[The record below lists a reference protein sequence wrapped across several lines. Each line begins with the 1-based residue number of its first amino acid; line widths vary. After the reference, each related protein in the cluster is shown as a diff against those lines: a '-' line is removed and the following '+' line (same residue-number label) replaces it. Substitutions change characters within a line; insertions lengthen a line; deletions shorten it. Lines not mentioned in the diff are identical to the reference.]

1 MKHITS
7 KLLSLLLTLAM
18 FLSMVPAAYAVDD
31 GSGEE
36 SAEEYAAFS
45 GSTHWTT
52 VQEAINE
59 GPGNIYLE
67 KDVTEEFTIP
77 AGKTV
82 NLSLYG
88 HQLHGIVTNNGN
100 LTIDQYKQYFAHPD
114 IGGGDAIITNNGTL
128 KLGCDGA
135 TGFIVQNNG
144 TLNIT
149 SGATYTLSN
158 ITNGEAG
165 VIEIIGGYFN
175 GEPDTTWLRAGY
187 IATLQSNGS
196 YKVAAD
202 DVYAIEQ
209 GYVARTDLSSR
220 VYYKTLQEA
229 INSNQS
235 TVNIITDVT
244 EDCTKENGDIILNLL
259 TNKFTGSLS
268 CSGNI
273 TVQNGTTEL
282 ESVTCENFTAKQPS
296 WNNSTNVIIKNGS
309 VGNVTVEKTAYYGIS
324 VEIKDGN
331 YTGTVSAVDE
341 DTLSISGGTF
351 TGSDVTAYVADG
363 YTYDPETG
371 TVKPDTTEPTGV
383 ARIGNAYYETLEA
396 AIKATKTGDTV
407 TLLQNV
413 DLGTSSIKFYNSGV
427 ENLTF
432 DLGGHKITSA
442 VENNGTVIASR
453 TGLVIKNGTIENTST
468 GTKKAT
474 SAIYVTGGG
483 TTTLEN
489 VTLVSNKSGLYV
501 CQLSNAVSVTVD
513 IGGQTAT
520 NAVYGVLIDA
530 PTGTPSKIPSVTLNI
545 SGGTINGTS
554 DGVKVNSP
562 GGGKTGTVKT
572 NITGGTVSSVNIIS
586 LSSTYPATL
595 EISGGTVEGTLTCN
609 GPSEITVKDGIFN
622 GEVKMLGTNGTI
634 TISGGTF
641 STDVSAY
648 VAEGYTYNA
657 TTGKVTPSTTEPAGV
672 AEVGG
677 TGYATLAEAIRAA
690 NTGDTVTLLD
700 DITLTSA
707 QSISKQLT
715 LDLNGKTLSST
726 ALWTIK
732 LSNSA
737 TDLTVVDSSEEQSGK
752 ITNAYSGTS
761 SADPIV
767 IYFSSNGS
775 GAKFTLKSGT
785 LEACSTKNGFGPLV
799 IGSKTKAPA
808 RTVNIE
814 GGYIS
819 VPANSR
825 NCAISVG
832 AQMTLNISGG
842 TIIGGLHGVDA
853 YSGSTVNI
861 TGGTI
866 SARYIDTGLIKEAY
880 GMRIN
885 GTADVTINGGE
896 IQGIKMDDDGYNL
909 DAPNVTLVS
918 GNITGSF
925 YSIANGTIVF
935 TVDPTATITFIN
947 DSVSEFLP
955 STVEL
960 VKNEDAT
967 YGVTKATAYVAKIA
981 DKGQYETLEAAFA
994 AAVDGDTIT
1003 LLSNCSGNGIVV
1015 EESAFPSGLTV
1026 DFAGYTYTVSGRL
1039 VGSNNSETNGFQ
1051 LKKGNKI
1058 TFTNGTITS
1067 ADTCTGKMSGNRV
1080 WTGAAAI
1087 LLQNYCDLT
1096 LDGMTVTGGNAT
1108 CYTMS
1113 NNNGKTFI
1121 KDSTIIAGK
1130 NTNNVSGPFAFDVCG
1145 FANYSGADV
1154 TVTGNSRIEGD
1165 IEISSDKAGNRDLK
1179 FTLES
1184 GMVTGS
1190 LVASSGAEKVTVTK
1204 SSDVTLAAPDGYEW
1218 DDNGTLV
1225 CTYAAAFNGIGYET
1239 LEAAIAAAKVD
1250 TTKARTV
1257 TLLNDCSGNGI
1268 MIEKDA
1274 FPNGLTVDFA
1284 GHTYTMNGTPVGS
1297 TGTETQ
1303 AMHIEEGNKIIL
1315 MSSAQNKGTFRAD
1328 ESIGS
1333 ELMMLVQNYA
1343 DLTVKNM
1350 NLDGSEVS
1358 LSGET
1363 FTLSSNNGTVVI
1375 DDSVL
1380 TPTAGNRTQV
1390 YAIGICGFASYAGT
1404 DVTITGN
1411 SQVNGKVRLIYD
1423 EAAVGTPQLGLKLES
1438 GSVKELI
1445 VNSSAKQFT
1454 VTKSAAFTVEKG
1466 TPTGYEWKDN
1476 GDGNLTLTP
1485 IAAVAKV
1492 NHHKGEFSS
1501 LEDALAA
1508 AADGDTIMLLDD
1520 ISVSKQI
1527 VIDKKLTIMLSGKTL
1542 TSTYKMG
1549 SSGDSRYAIVTN
1561 APVKIYGGNGTIKAT
1576 QARAINAHENLTI
1589 YNYATVIS
1597 EVTGGNACIGFAGAN
1612 KTYTIMRSTIEGAYA
1627 VCNFADNAT
1636 IVIENSTLV
1645 GTGNVL
1651 YHNGTYHG
1659 LDLTVTGTTIN
1670 GDNAVECGVYI
1681 AGSTQT
1687 FKDGGLQKAY
1697 FKNCTISGTNGVEV
1711 KYTDLT
1717 LENCKVSTT
1726 VKEPSYT
1733 QNNNGPTGK
1742 GFAVV
1747 STDNVMEANVTPKP
1761 VGTIK
1766 IIGSTG
1772 KYTGLVGLG
1781 ALNSVKETYNDF
1793 SDDTI
1798 AVSGGTFS
1806 SEVMPEYCAD
1816 GYVPKDNGD
1825 GTYGV
1830 EAYTPIEV
1838 WTGYTGTKVASYD
1851 TIAAAVE
1858 NLGENKWIV
1867 VAKDYTLTDNFT
1879 IPEGVYLDVANGAT
1893 LTVNDGVTLTVAAD
1907 AKRLGVRT
1915 GATLVNNGTILVCG
1929 SNTTNGFAMLYGTFS
1944 GNALTVPED
1953 CFLDN
1958 NGKNFFATAE
1968 SDAVYEIT
1976 FSDGS
1981 VKKTADSANI
1991 KGGNVTQIK
2000 LLGDVTKGGWTL
2012 DNSSVGPEVTLD
2024 LNGHTLSY
2032 DGANPYYATLNVY
2045 TKVTIKNG
2053 TVKYTGSKRGAI
2065 DLVGQ
2070 GDLTIESDVVV
2081 DGGDAYGIFTSGTSK
2096 LTVNGTVKANGNYAI
2111 AGNGSETAGNIDSTD
2126 VTIND
2131 GAVVSAPKG
2140 LAIYHPQL
2148 GTVTV
2153 NGGEIS
2159 GHTGIEMCAGK
2170 LVVNDG
2176 SITSTGDNWD
2186 TAGSQNAILDGA
2198 AISIIN
2204 RNYPGGVPT
2213 AEINGGTIKATGN
2226 GAQTVKAYDYTNNAV
2241 AEWTAAGTY
2250 VNITGGT
2257 FSSIPTNMDALCA
2270 EGYIPMENT
2279 DGTYGVR
2286 KATYVAEYN
2295 GTKYESLQAA
2305 IDAASQRNGGQTEV
2319 TLLTDVTI
2327 TETVVFA
2334 KMYSAGSVL
2343 LNLGGYTL
2351 TGKNCRALQINK
2363 GNLYLENGTVT
2374 STGIVNS
2381 SSVIRIGSNED
2392 AYSGISPMLY
2402 MRNSAKVLAPDSYG
2416 VTIFGSKTVS
2426 EKLTVAGNASI
2437 EATGPSPAISGNG
2450 DKAFHV
2456 DGKGT
2461 QITITGNA
2469 VVSATNNYAI
2479 YHPDNGTLNIQ
2490 GNATISGKGGI
2501 QMCSGTLK
2509 IIGSPKIETL
2519 GKADHETGAAG
2530 PIYDIAAISAAN
2542 RSYPGGA
2549 PVVTIK
2555 DTPTITTVDGE
2566 NGEVIHAFSW
2576 DNTTKT
2582 ESEWAEAGD
2591 CINVSGGTY
2600 NKTFNEAYLAE
2611 GCTLAA
2617 KDGMYTV
2624 EQTPVAEY
2632 NGTQYTSLAQAILD
2646 ANKSG
2651 GTVKLLDNVTVTS
2664 SLGIGGTATVTL
2676 NLNKYTLTL
2685 DGAQIYTQGSA
2696 NVTINNGTIKRIDEP
2711 TSGSASNFAIQV
2723 MSGSTLLLGGTQAI
2737 QKVVLES
2744 QYGIYNVGGLL
2755 NVRYAN
2761 ITTDGWSIAVND
2773 SASKTGSVV
2782 IGSIGT
2788 ANITSQNGNC
2798 IGTAVNSK
2806 PNVTISKGTLTSNG
2820 TAWDAGVIYWASEG
2834 TLTITGGT
2842 FKASSAE
2849 GSTAAAV
2856 YQKNGTVKISGTTA
2870 TLLGNNALV
2879 VQAGDGS
2886 TGTMV
2891 TELSGGK
2898 YSTEPDKALVVE
2910 GKEVHEKDGLFVV
2923 EGEYVVEATLADGTI
2938 KSFDSW
2944 DKLASVWNE
2953 TGATIKLLKDTSTAE
2968 LVAPNGKLTIDF
2980 NGKTLTVTKASSSNA
2995 NLEAAIVV
3003 QKGGELTLKDS
3014 VGNGGLTTTNVY
3026 GVEVITGSKLTIESG
3041 NYKCF
3046 TSAVQVDNG
3055 TAYIKG
3061 GTFQTED
3068 TNKRYLLNCIDDAY
3082 QAGTAVMEVT
3092 GGTFYG
3098 FDPSA
3103 KPEGEGTTYVKVGY
3117 VVKKNESV
3125 YTVEKSTAEAQ
3136 IVGTQTFGTLTDMLA
3151 QSANGQ
3157 TVALVN
3163 DATVNNWYFA
3173 VAPGKTIDLN
3183 GNKLTVTGKLYSFGK
3198 VIDSTEGEGLLSVTD
3213 MAGSQLPKDNG
3224 YLPIK
3229 DGDGY
3234 RLYKYEFAAYGTKA
3248 SDDKNSVMFAVQL
3261 EFTNL
3266 EAWDK
3271 IKADKNSVQLTYL
3284 AEWNGN
3290 KSIFSFKHST
3300 LAGIAGKATAEKPT
3314 AYFTMTISG
3323 FNSLNL
3329 DGAEFKMTPQLECAF
3344 FTHSVDTQTYT
3355 IGG

>member
-18 FLSMVPAAYAVDD
+18 LLSMVPAAYAADEE
-31 GSGEE
+31 SGEE

-45 GSTHWTT
+45 GTTYWTT
-52 VQEAINE
+52 LQAAINE
-59 GPGNIYLE
+59 GPYNIYLA
-67 KDVTEEFTIP
+67 KDVTENFSVPE
-77 AGKTV
+77 GKTV

-88 HQLHGIVTNNGN
+88 HQLHGTVTNNGN
-100 LTIDQYKQYFAHPD
+100 LTIDQYKQYYAHPD
-114 IGGGDAIITNNGTL
+114 IGGGDANITNNGTL

-165 VIEIIGGYFN
+165 TVAITGGSFDT
-175 GEPDTTWLRAGY
+175 EPLSDWLPAGY
-187 IATLQSNGS
+187 IAKKQSDGS
-196 YKVAAD
+196 YKVAAMSD
-202 DVYAIEQ
+202 TDAKGL
-209 GYVARTDLSSR
+209 GYVARNTTGTKQYFKTVQDALDAGVFSVYLLSG
-220 VYYKTLQEA
+220 VNVVENCTMNAAGGITLSGY
-229 INSNQS
+229 NS
-235 TVNIITDVT
+235 T
-244 EDCTKENGDIILNLL
+244 
-259 TNKFTGSLS
+259 FTGSLICQEGWS
-268 CSGNI
+268 ITISSGVTAELSNVNCYELQIGSTASTTGQASTVTLKDGSVCKI
-273 TVQNGTTEL
+273 TVAN
-282 ESVTCENFTAKQPS
+282 K
-296 WNNSTNVIIKNGS
+296 NSLTIEG
-309 VGNVTVEKTAYYGIS
+309 GA
-324 VEIKDGN
+324 
-331 YTGTVSAVDE
+331 YTGAVDVKE
-341 DTLSISGGTF
+341 GGTLSISGGTF
-351 TGSDVTAYVADG
+351 SSNVSAYLAEG
-363 YTYDPETG
+363 YTYDTETG
-371 TVKPDTTEPTGV
+371 TVKPDTTEPT
-383 ARIGNAYYETLEA
+383 
-396 AIKATKTGDTV
+396 
-407 TLLQNV
+407 
-413 DLGTSSIKFYNSGV
+413 
-427 ENLTF
+427 
-432 DLGGHKITSA
+432 
-442 VENNGTVIASR
+442 
-453 TGLVIKNGTIENTST
+453 
-468 GTKKAT
+468 
-474 SAIYVTGGG
+474 
-483 TTTLEN
+483 
-489 VTLVSNKSGLYV
+489 
-501 CQLSNAVSVTVD
+501 
-513 IGGQTAT
+513 
-520 NAVYGVLIDA
+520 
-530 PTGTPSKIPSVTLNI
+530 
-545 SGGTINGTS
+545 
-554 DGVKVNSP
+554 
-562 GGGKTGTVKT
+562 
-572 NITGGTVSSVNIIS
+572 
-586 LSSTYPATL
+586 
-595 EISGGTVEGTLTCN
+595 
-609 GPSEITVKDGIFN
+609 
-622 GEVKMLGTNGTI
+622 
-634 TISGGTF
+634 
-641 STDVSAY
+641 
-648 VAEGYTYNA
+648 
-657 TTGKVTPSTTEPAGV
+657 GV

-700 DITLTSA
+700 NIELTSA
-707 QSISKQLT
+707 QSINKQLT
-715 LDLNGKTLSST
+715 LDLNGKTITST
-726 ALWTIK
+726 AANTIK
-732 LSNSA
+732 LVA
-737 TDLTVVDSSEEQSGK
+737 GADLTVKDSAAGGK
-752 ITNAYSGTS
+752 IANTNSRDAQTIYLSAANTTFTLESGTIES
-761 SADPIV
+761 TPNVTS
-767 IYFSSNGS
+767 IYSVAIAN
-775 GAKFTLKSGT
+775 ATKK
-785 LEACSTKNGFGPLV
+785 AC
-799 IGSKTKAPA
+799 
-808 RTVNIE
+808 TVNIN
-814 GGYIS
+814 GGN
-819 VPANSR
+819 VVTPEAAKDGR
-825 NCAISVG
+825 AIVAYNG
-832 AQMTLNISGG
+832 MTLNISGG
-842 TIIGGLHGVDA
+842 TITGSLHGVDA

-880 GMRIN
+880 GMRIK
-885 GTADVTINGGE
+885 GTANITINGGE
-896 IQGIKMDDDGYNL
+896 IQGIKMDDTGYNL
-909 DAPNVTLVS
+909 DVPNVTLVS

-925 YSIANGTIVF
+925 YSITNGTIVF
-935 TVDPTATITFIN
+935 TVAPTATITFVN
-947 DSVSEFLP
+947 DSVSKFLP

-994 AAVDGDTIT
+994 EAKDGDTIT

-1113 NNNGKTFI
+1113 NNNGKTVI

-1218 DDNGTLV
+1218 VAGDDSTSTLAKAV
-1225 CTYAAAFNGIGYET
+1225 AAIGETQYASLQAAFD
-1239 LEAAIAAAKVD
+1239 EAKTGD
-1250 TTKARTV
+1250 TV
-1257 TLLNDCSGNGI
+1257 TLLDNITLTEQVNI
-1268 MIEKDA
+1268 TKA
-1274 FPNGLTVDFA
+1274 LNGLTLDGNGKTITCATTTDPFQSGGSALYFGNA
-1284 GHTYTMNGTPVGS
+1284 GDKLYCTGIKIKDLTM
-1297 TGTETQ
+1297 TGTARFAIFLCGGTTTEFTNVN
-1303 AMHIEEGNKIIL
+1303 ISGNYYIGINLYGTHGATMTNCNISNSTTGTDKYISAIWSNV
-1315 MSSAQNKGTFRAD
+1315 SSANPLELVNTKVNTIAINAYTTDNKL
-1328 ESIGS
+1328 EPKI
-1333 ELMMLVQNYA
+1333 Y
-1343 DLTVKNM
+1343 VK
-1350 NLDGSEVS
+1350 DGSEV
-1358 LSGET
+1358 GEIHT
-1363 FTLSSNNGTVVI
+1363 F
-1375 DDSVL
+1375 DD
-1380 TPTAGNRTQV
+1380 
-1390 YAIGICGFASYAGT
+1390 
-1404 DVTITGN
+1404 
-1411 SQVNGKVRLIYD
+1411 
-1423 EAAVGTPQLGLKLES
+1423 
-1438 GSVKELI
+1438 GSV
-1445 VNSSAKQFT
+1445 S
-1454 VTKSAAFTVEKG
+1454 G
-1466 TPTGYEWKDN
+1466 
-1476 GDGNLTLTP
+1476 
-1485 IAAVAKV
+1485 
-1492 NHHKGEFSS
+1492 
-1501 LEDALAA
+1501 
-1508 AADGDTIMLLDD
+1508 
-1520 ISVSKQI
+1520 
-1527 VIDKKLTIMLSGKTL
+1527 DKKLCVSP
-1542 TSTYKMG
+1542 TSTG
-1549 SSGDSRYAIVTN
+1549 
-1561 APVKIYGGNGTIKAT
+1561 
-1576 QARAINAHENLTI
+1576 
-1589 YNYATVIS
+1589 
-1597 EVTGGNACIGFAGAN
+1597 
-1612 KTYTIMRSTIEGAYA
+1612 TYTIKEYDET
-1627 VCNFADNAT
+1627 
-1636 IVIENSTLV
+1636 NSEWI
-1645 GTGNVL
+1645 
-1651 YHNGTYHG
+1651 
-1659 LDLTVTGTTIN
+1659 DI
-1670 GDNAVECGVYI
+1670 
-1681 AGSTQT
+1681 
-1687 FKDGGLQKAY
+1687 KD
-1697 FKNCTISGTNGVEV
+1697 
-1711 KYTDLT
+1711 
-1717 LENCKVSTT
+1717 
-1726 VKEPSYT
+1726 
-1733 QNNNGPTGK
+1733 
-1742 GFAVV
+1742 
-1747 STDNVMEANVTPKP
+1747 
-1761 VGTIK
+1761 
-1766 IIGSTG
+1766 
-1772 KYTGLVGLG
+1772 
-1781 ALNSVKETYNDF
+1781 
-1793 SDDTI
+1793 
-1798 AVSGGTFS
+1798 
-1806 SEVMPEYCAD
+1806 
-1816 GYVPKDNGD
+1816 
-1825 GTYGV
+1825 
-1830 EAYTPIEV
+1830 
-1838 WTGYTGTKVASYD
+1838 
-1851 TIAAAVE
+1851 
-1858 NLGENKWIV
+1858 
-1867 VAKDYTLTDNFT
+1867 
-1879 IPEGVYLDVANGAT
+1879 
-1893 LTVNDGVTLTVAAD
+1893 
-1907 AKRLGVRT
+1907 
-1915 GATLVNNGTILVCG
+1915 
-1929 SNTTNGFAMLYGTFS
+1929 
-1944 GNALTVPED
+1944 
-1953 CFLDN
+1953 
-1958 NGKNFFATAE
+1958 
-1968 SDAVYEIT
+1968 
-1976 FSDGS
+1976 
-1981 VKKTADSANI
+1981 
-1991 KGGNVTQIK
+1991 
-2000 LLGDVTKGGWTL
+2000 
-2012 DNSSVGPEVTLD
+2012 
-2024 LNGHTLSY
+2024 
-2032 DGANPYYATLNVY
+2032 
-2045 TKVTIKNG
+2045 
-2053 TVKYTGSKRGAI
+2053 
-2065 DLVGQ
+2065 
-2070 GDLTIESDVVV
+2070 
-2081 DGGDAYGIFTSGTSK
+2081 
-2096 LTVNGTVKANGNYAI
+2096 
-2111 AGNGSETAGNIDSTD
+2111 
-2126 VTIND
+2126 
-2131 GAVVSAPKG
+2131 
-2140 LAIYHPQL
+2140 
-2148 GTVTV
+2148 
-2153 NGGEIS
+2153 
-2159 GHTGIEMCAGK
+2159 
-2170 LVVNDG
+2170 
-2176 SITSTGDNWD
+2176 
-2186 TAGSQNAILDGA
+2186 
-2198 AISIIN
+2198 
-2204 RNYPGGVPT
+2204 
-2213 AEINGGTIKATGN
+2213 
-2226 GAQTVKAYDYTNNAV
+2226 
-2241 AEWTAAGTY
+2241 
-2250 VNITGGT
+2250 
-2257 FSSIPTNMDALCA
+2257 
-2270 EGYIPMENT
+2270 
-2279 DGTYGVR
+2279 
-2286 KATYVAEYN
+2286 YVAEYN
-2295 GTKYESLQAA
+2295 GTKYESLQDA
-2305 IDAASQRNGGQTEV
+2305 IDAASQKNGGQTEV
-2319 TLLTDVTI
+2319 KLLTDVTI

-2343 LNLGGYTL
+2343 LNLSGYTL

-2490 GNATISGKGGI
+2490 DNATISGKGGI

-2519 GKADHETGAAG
+2519 GKADHETGEAG

-2566 NGEVIHAFSW
+2566 NSEVIHAFSW

-2632 NGTQYTSLAQAILD
+2632 NGTQYTSLAQAFTD
-2646 ANKSG
+2646 ARNSEAKA
-2651 GTVKLLDNVTVTS
+2651 TVKLLADVKVTTSLDISSPQGVT
-2664 SLGIGGTATVTL
+2664 LDLNKKTLALDGGAQLYTSKTATI
-2676 NLNKYTLTL
+2676 KK
-2685 DGAQIYTQGSA
+2685 
-2696 NVTINNGTIKRIDEP
+2696 GTIKRIDEP
-2711 TSGSASNFAIQV
+2711 TSGNARDFAIY
-2723 MSGSTLLLGGTQAI
+2723 MLDGSSLTLGAGSTLNDT
-2737 QKVVLES
+2737 VTLEAK
-2744 QYGIYNVGGLL
+2744 YGIYNVGSTL
-2755 NVRYAN
+2755 NVRYAL
-2761 ITTDGWSIAVND
+2761 ITTEEWSIAVTD
-2773 SASKTGSVV
+2773 SKSN
-2782 IGSIGT
+2782 IGKVYIGQT
-2788 ANITSQNGNC
+2788 VTNANVRTQITSTNGNC
-2798 IGTAVNSK
+2798 IGTQVRTK
-2806 PNVTISKGTLTSNG
+2806 PEIMIAGGTLTSNG
-2820 TAWDAGVIYWASEG
+2820 TNWDAGVIYWASEG

-2879 VQAGDGS
+2879 VQAGEGS

-2953 TGATIKLLKDTSTAE
+2953 TGATIKLLKDTSTAQ

-2995 NLEAAIVV
+2995 KLEAAIVV

-3061 GTFQTED
+3061 GTFKVED
-3068 TNKRYLLNCIDDAY
+3068 EDKRYLINCIDEAFKD
-3082 QAGTAVMEVT
+3082 GTAVMEVT

-3117 VVKKNESV
+3117 VVKGNDGV